1 MQMNRRGILQAA
13 LGMVALPAA
22 GPKAAA
28 AMLGVGLNTNDPMP
42 IETVNDVG
50 PSTEGSYWGSP
61 LQIAMDT
68 KRDARHRLHEGEYAH
83 MKSWGRGFRLSV
95 IEREQQALR
104 IVEHKMQRDTDFAAK
119 IFRALGGAA

>member
-1 MQMNRRGILQAA
+1 MNRRGILQAA

-42 IETVNDVG
+42 IETVG
-50 PSTEGSYWGSP
+50 PPTEAYWGSP
-61 LQIAMDT
+61 IQLAMDA

-95 IEREQQALR
+95 IEREQQVLR